1 MGDALVGGYT
11 KSKEDFSGIWIV
23 GDDFLCS
30 VFGIRIFL
38 IEMNENEK
46 DINCYWIGNRCGHRS
61 FLLLEDA

>member
-1 MGDALVGGYT
+1 MGDALVGGYA

-38 IEMNENEK
+38 IEKDEYEK
-46 DINCYWIGNRCGHRS
+46 DINCYRIGNCSGHRM
-61 FLLLEDA
+61 FFLLEDA